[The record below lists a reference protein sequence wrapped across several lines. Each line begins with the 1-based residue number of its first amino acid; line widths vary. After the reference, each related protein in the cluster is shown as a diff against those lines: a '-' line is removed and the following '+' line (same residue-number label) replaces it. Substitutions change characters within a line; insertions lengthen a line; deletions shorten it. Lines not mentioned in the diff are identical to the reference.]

1 MKLVGVILVLV
12 HEGFVAMISIQV
24 QNTFIDLG
32 RTDIDIRCFVND
44 SDIERIGVIQLLRSD
59 KNIVSITERG
69 VFWQDKNLQGRAA
82 INGSGINGIS
92 SNLHI
97 RIDMQKVTKNDGGAY
112 FCKSTVLSGSRGT
125 ITVETGKHYLNIT
138 ETKKVETNDGYQRSQ
153 HNDFLVLVTVLI
165 NYISMLR
172 YV

>member
-1 MKLVGVILVLV
+1 
-12 HEGFVAMISIQV
+12 MISIQV

-44 SDIERIGVIQLLRSD
+44 SDIERIGVMQLLRSD

-69 VFWQDKNLQGRAA
+69 VSWQDENVQGRAA
-82 INGSGINGIS
+82 INGSVINGIS

-97 RIDMQKVTKNDGGAY
+97 RIDRQKVTKNDSGAY
-112 FCKSTVLSGSRGT
+112 FCKTVLSGSRGT
-125 ITVETGKHYLNIT
+125 TTAETRTHYLNIT
-138 ETKKVETNDGYQRSQ
+138 GN
-153 HNDFLVLVTVLI
+153 HIFILI
-165 NYISMLR
+165 ILL